1 MRYVLYLF
9 TLALAFTSGMLV
21 GNFYLPARN
30 ASVAAA
36 VSVPDLDRVNPA
48 LDEATA
54 QRARQ
59 DLQTI
64 TQALTACPVVV
75 DTEKERL
82 FNQLSLFMA
91 LQDFEIKKAVYEAEI
106 AKNTK
111 ETRPTGQFSR
121 AAAEY
126 FAAKTQTEQLADSLF
141 PPASLPETPA
151 EPPAETAVSSSTAT
165 SASSQDN
172 KKDSAAPAAK
182 TPSK

>member
-9 TLALAFTSGMLV
+9 TLALVFTSGMLV

-30 ASVAAA
+30 TSVAAA

-59 DLQTI
+59 DLQTL

-82 FNQLSLFMA
+82 FNQIFLFMA
-91 LQDFEIKKAVYEAEI
+91 LQEFEIKKAVYEAEI
-106 AKNTK
+106 AKNVK
-111 ETRPTGQFSR
+111 DTRPTGQFSR
-121 AAAEY
+121 AAADY
-126 FAAKTQTEQLADSLF
+126 FAAKTQTEQLADELF
-141 PPASLPETPA
+141 PPASPQ
-151 EPPAETAVSSSTAT
+151 EPPAETAVSTTTAT
-165 SASSQDN
+165 TASSQDD
-172 KKDSAAPAAK
+172 KKASAAPAAK